1 MTEFQPRSSY
11 QTASA
16 VVRLVGLALVL
27 FGVLH
32 SQALAGCGPQS
43 PHLLRDFLRSAPSHA
58 AMPRSGAIGLEM
70 YLEYRGG
77 AMGFTHLP
85 PSTPCDEAG
94 CKTRHRM
101 QPNAPVESTFRL
113 VLSTGNSTVPTESP
127 EFIQDPKA
135 SGVPA
140 SEFADRGGLGTLD
153 HPPKSFL
160 A

>member
-16 VVRLVGLALVL
+16 VVRLAGLALFL
-27 FGVLH
+27 LSFLH

-43 PHLLRDFLRSAPSHA
+43 PHRLRDFLRSAPVQE
-58 AMPRSGAIGLEM
+58 AMPGTGAVKLQM

-94 CKTRHRM
+94 CKTRHKM
-101 QPNAPVESTFRL
+101 QPPVPVETSIRL
-113 VLSTGNSTVPTESP
+113 VLSIGNSTMPTESP
-127 EFIQDPKA
+127 AFSKDPKGSEA
-135 SGVPA
+135 PA
-140 SEFADRGGLGTLD
+140 SEYADRGGVGTLD
-153 HPPKSFL
+153 HPPKGFL